1 MKFLEDALIAISKT
15 HPHVALLLVMVVTG
29 VIGYSYRVFAEDI
42 DLKRLE
48 NKHDT
53 EFSYLSRKI
62 DYGFSELKL
71 KNVEGQIFT
80 LERAAQS
87 GEEFT
92 TRDADRLSELRS
104 ELGSLS
110 REIAQI
116 EQGNNL

>member
-1 MKFLEDALIAISKT
+1 MKFLEEALYTISKT
-15 HPHVALLLVMVVTG
+15 HPHLALLVVVIVTG
-29 VIGYSYRVFAEDI
+29 VIGYSYRVFAEDVE
-42 DLKRLE
+42 LKRLE

-62 DYGFSELKL
+62 DYGFTELKL

-87 GEEFT
+87 GDGFSP
-92 TRDADRLSELRS
+92 RDADRLSELRS

-110 REIAQI
+110 REISRI
-116 EQGNNL
+116 EEGSDL